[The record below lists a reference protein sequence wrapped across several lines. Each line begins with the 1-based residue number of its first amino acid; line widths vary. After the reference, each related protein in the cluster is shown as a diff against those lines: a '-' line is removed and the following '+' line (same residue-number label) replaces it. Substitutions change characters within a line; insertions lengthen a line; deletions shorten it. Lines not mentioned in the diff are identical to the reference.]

1 MVSKLKGKEWYQ
13 IVAPSFF
20 GDFVIGETMAMD
32 PKQLKGRVIE
42 TSLTDITGD
51 PNKYYLKFYF
61 KIEDVNG
68 KKAITRFF
76 GHDCTK
82 DFLARIVRRR
92 SNRIDINNVV
102 NLKDN
107 KMRIKSIA
115 ITNRVVSEEIDTKI
129 RKCISDFTEENVSKM
144 KTEEFIREVIDG
156 KLQQKIRKVVSKIY
170 PLKQF
175 EFRKTEVLPT

>member
-20 GDFVIGETMAMD
+20 GDFVIGETMALD

-115 ITNRVVSEEIDTKI
+115 ISNRLISQQIDTKI
-129 RKCISDFTEENVSKM
+129 RKLISEFIVENVSKM
-144 KTEEFIREVIDG
+144 KTEEFIREIIDG
-156 KLQQKIRKVVSKIY
+156 KLQMRIRKATSKVY
-170 PLKQF
+170 PLRQF
-175 EFRKTEVLPT
+175 EFRKTEVL

>member
-1 MVSKLKGKEWYQ
+1 MASKLKGKEWYQ
-13 IVAPSFF
+13 IVAPNFF
-20 GDFVIGETMAMD
+20 GDFVIGETIAME

-61 KIEDVNG
+61 KIEDLKD
-68 KKAITRFF
+68 KKAITKFF

-92 SNRIDINNVV
+92 ATRIDTNDIV

-107 KMRIKSIA
+107 KIRIKSVA
-115 ITNRVVSEEIDTKI
+115 ISNRKVSKNIEVKI
-129 RKCISDFTEENVSKM
+129 RSVISEMIIDNVSNM
-144 KTEEFIREVIDG
+144 KTEEFIREMIDG
-156 KLQQKIRKVVSKIY
+156 KLQQKIRKGISKIY
-170 PLKQF
+170 PLRYF
-175 EFRKTEVLPT
+175 EFRKTEVL

>member
-1 MVSKLKGKEWYQ
+1 MALKLKGKEWYQ
-13 IVAPSFF
+13 IVAPKFF
-20 GDFVIGETMAMD
+20 GDFVIGETIAME

-61 KIEDVNG
+61 KIEDVKN

-92 SNRIDINNVV
+92 INRIDTNDVV

-107 KMRIKSIA
+107 KIRIKSIA
-115 ITNRVVSEEIDTKI
+115 ISNRRVSKNVEIKVRKNI
-129 RKCISDFTEENVSKM
+129 RELIIESVSKM
-144 KTEEFIREVIDG
+144 KTEEFIREIIDG
-156 KLQQKIRKVVSKIY
+156 KLQQKIKKSISKVY
-170 PLKQF
+170 PLRHF
-175 EFRKTEVLPT
+175 EFRKTEVL

>member
-1 MVSKLKGKEWYQ
+1 MVSKLKGKEWFQ
-13 IVAPSFF
+13 IVAPDFF
-20 GDFVIGETMAMD
+20 GDFVIGETMALD

-61 KIEDVNG
+61 KIEDLKN
-68 KKAITRFF
+68 KKAVTKFF

-92 SNRIDINNVV
+92 STRIDTNDIV
-102 NLKDN
+102 NLKDS

-115 ITNRVVSEEIDTKI
+115 ISNRKVSKNVEVKI
-129 RKCISDFTEENVSKM
+129 RAALREQIIEKVSKM
-144 KTEEFIREVIDG
+144 KTEEFIREMIDG
-156 KLQQKIRKVVSKIY
+156 KLQQKIRKDISKIH
-170 PLKQF
+170 PLRYF
-175 EFRKTEVLPT
+175 EFRKTEVL